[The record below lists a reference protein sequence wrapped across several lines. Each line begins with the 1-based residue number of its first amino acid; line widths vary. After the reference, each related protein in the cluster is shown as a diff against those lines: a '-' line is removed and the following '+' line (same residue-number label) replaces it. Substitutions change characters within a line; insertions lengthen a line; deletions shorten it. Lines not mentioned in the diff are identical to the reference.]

1 MDEKEL
7 CQEVHILNLDKFEK
21 QTTTSLKKNHPR
33 ATAAPR
39 PFTAGTTVRSP
50 VTQRPFN
57 DAMVRSGLSPS
68 SFYVASESKFTSMRY
83 STRSSQPTLEQVR
96 AVHEISSTYA
106 LGTFV
111 GMSEQKEKPYICVQ
125 HFDPASHEFLSF
137 FCATVRPR
145 HMWQS
150 HKDECG
156 QRSSSWFPS
165 EFLRL
170 KVGFHVEVWNAMYME
185 ILMEYDDGDV
195 AQVDLMEFG

>member
-68 SFYVASESKFTSMRY
+68 SFYVASESKFTSMCY

-96 AVHEISSTYA
+96 AVHEISSTCA

-111 GMSEQKEKPYICVQ
+111 GMSEQKEKPHIFLQ
-125 HFDPASHEFLSF
+125 HFDPASHEFLIYF
-137 FCATVRPR
+137 FCAIVRPR
-145 HMWQS
+145 RLWQS
-150 HKDECG
+150 HKDEYG
-156 QRSSSWFPS
+156 LRSSSWFPS
-165 EFLRL
+165 EFLAEGGLPR
-170 KVGFHVEVWNAMYME
+170 
-185 ILMEYDDGDV
+185 
-195 AQVDLMEFG
+195 